1 MAPKYSFEVLATAVQ
16 LCCVMETNYELDLP
30 NPNPDF
36 FREKKQKSSRKR
48 AVEPKTLKVLKPW
61 SL

>member
-1 MAPKYSFEVLATAVQ
+1 MSVLATAVQ
-16 LCCVMETNYELDLP
+16 LCCVMKTNYELDLR
-30 NPNPDF
+30 F

-48 AVEPKTLKVLKPW
+48 AVEPKTLKVLKAW